1 MVGDCVAGE
10 GNEDDSMDEVAA
22 CVHVDEEVDTCTVA
36 GSLLEGGV
44 GLGREEAEDTGTPL
58 HWVSEG
64 IPDALEDGVG
74 TQRAVVDGAM
84 KSLGCRAHL
93 ATAREVMVADSAAC
107 PSVASSE
114 LVALPLESICL
125 FHVAETS
132 VGWLSTSGFS
142 HHCLIAPVVALICS
156 PIDCHGARALQSK
169 LLPRHPSIRLSL
181 AQDPNG

>member
-114 LVALPLESICL
+114 LVALPLESISKGATKVRNPIQA
-125 FHVAETS
+125 F
-132 VGWLSTSGFS
+132 
-142 HHCLIAPVVALICS
+142 INALLC
-156 PIDCHGARALQSK
+156 
-169 LLPRHPSIRLSL
+169 
-181 AQDPNG
+181 